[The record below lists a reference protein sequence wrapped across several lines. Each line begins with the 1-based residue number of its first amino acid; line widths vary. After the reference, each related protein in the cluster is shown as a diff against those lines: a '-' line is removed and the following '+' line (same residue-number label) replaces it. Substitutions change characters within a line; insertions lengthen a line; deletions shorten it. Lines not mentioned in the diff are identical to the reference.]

1 MFLRKNLV
9 FIESDE
15 NKKSNVGDF
24 IEYLLECEKDMVKDD
39 EKNEESSKL
48 VGYFFSKILLDRNRN
63 RLLLYGCF
71 LKENYGEN
79 NEFIRIDI
87 IFDDDEYYVIL
98 KIIDDFMKRLSEK
111 CIFLWIIFLDF
122 VG

>member
-1 MFLRKNLV
+1 M
-9 FIESDE
+9 
-15 NKKSNVGDF
+15 
-24 IEYLLECEKDMVKDD
+24 
-39 EKNEESSKL
+39 
-48 VGYFFSKILLDRNRN
+48 
-63 RLLLYGCF
+63 CF

-98 KIIDDFMKRLSEK
+98 KIIDGFMKRLSEK